1 MAYAQMTPEEAKDHK
16 PTVIFV
22 DEDNKIVRKANYEKH
37 GLLVEQ

>member
-1 MAYAQMTPEEAKDHK
+1 MTPEEARDHK